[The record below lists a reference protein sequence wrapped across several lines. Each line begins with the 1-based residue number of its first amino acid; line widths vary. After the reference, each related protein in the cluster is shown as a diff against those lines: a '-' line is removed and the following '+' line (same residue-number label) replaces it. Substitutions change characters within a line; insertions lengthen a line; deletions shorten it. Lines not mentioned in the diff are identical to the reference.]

1 MKSRLF
7 KMAWAIKANFASFS
21 EALKTAWAA
30 IKLQIR
36 LLTESVVNFSYK
48 KVDGS
53 IRQAKGSNADLPY
66 TGTPKRETNFG
77 VLVYWDL
84 EVNAFRSA
92 KIELLIF

>member
-1 MKSRLF
+1 
-7 KMAWAIKANFASFS
+7 MAWAIKSNFASFS
-21 EALKTAWAA
+21 EALKFAWNV
-30 IKLQIR
+30 IKLQCR
-36 LLTESVVNFSYK
+36 LLTEVVVNFSYK

-53 IRQAKGSNADLPY
+53 IRKAKGSNADLPY
-66 TGTPKRETNFG
+66 TGSPKRETNFG